1 MYTIVI
7 EDFTHITA
15 MFEYYGLEQ
24 SSIFPT
30 QARGKK
36 YIYMYG
42 LGPPDVVSDLV

>member
-36 YIYMYG
+36 TYVYG
-42 LGPPDVVSDLV
+42 LGPPDIVSDLI